1 MPEQEKP
8 IQPEVIEQAKAIGHA
23 IDGFLNPN
31 GDEDFGFAV
40 LIFKMGE
47 VDRMNYISN
56 ATRADMLAAMKEFIA
71 CNEGRHHAFNPM
83 VKQ

>member
-1 MPEQEKP
+1 MIEQEEP
-8 IQPEVIEQAKAIGHA
+8 IQPELANEQAKAIGHA

-56 ATRADMLAAMKEFIA
+56 AVRADMLAAMKEFIA
-71 CNEGRHHAFNPM
+71 RNEGRYDLDP
-83 VKQ
+83 